1 MRMYRKNIGFIA
13 GCFDGFHLGHQY
25 ILREAR
31 KRCSELHVAINYD
44 KYIIKYKGSLLTPLK
59 ERRAKLLDYGV
70 NHVHSFYRNPI
81 YLIKKIRPKV
91 IFVGDDYEIEDIVGY
106 EECKLWGGKVQIIK
120 RIPGFSSTKIRLNN
134 T

>member
-1 MRMYRKNIGFIA
+1 M
-13 GCFDGFHLGHQY
+13 
-25 ILREAR
+25 
-31 KRCSELHVAINYD
+31 
-44 KYIIKYKGSLLTPLK
+44 
-59 ERRAKLLDYGV
+59 DYGV

-120 RIPGFSSTKIRLNN
+120 RIPGFSSTKIRQNN
-134 T
+134 TWLYLVIIYYEISNNNKII